1 MAQEKPQNRVLKY
14 WPLFKWSNVWA
25 MLRNNKIP
33 PLHCDQRFG
42 GKLVVITG
50 TTSGI
55 GLYTARRY
63 AAAGAD
69 ILAINRNS
77 EKSDAVCAQI
87 RSDFGVRC
95 DALIADLGVLDDIHR
110 VAAQLS
116 RLERPIDVL
125 IHNAGV
131 YLKKR
136 TLTVD
141 GLETTFAVHYLSSF
155 ILNYTLMDKLKQQAG
170 ARILYVGSEGYRFAV
185 WGPRL
190 DDMQF
195 ERRAYSGLGAY
206 GSAKIAQLLSMH
218 RFARLFDGSGVTI
231 NALHPGMVAT
241 NTGHENHGFYRWYKR
256 NILDRNSQSP
266 EISAEALYYLG
277 VCPEVRS
284 YTDRFFNLTTPEE
297 LTPPALDDEV
307 AQRLWQQSLIL
318 GRLA

>member
-14 WPLFKWSNVWA
+14 WPLYKWSNVWA

-33 PLHCDQRFG
+33 PRRCDQGFG
-42 GKLVVITG
+42 GRLVVITG
-50 TTSGI
+50 ATSGI

-63 AAAGAD
+63 
-69 ILAINRNS
+69 
-77 EKSDAVCAQI
+77 
-87 RSDFGVRC
+87 
-95 DALIADLGVLDDIHR
+95 
-110 VAAQLS
+110 
-116 RLERPIDVL
+116 
-125 IHNAGV
+125 
-131 YLKKR
+131 
-136 TLTVD
+136 
-141 GLETTFAVHYLSSF
+141 
-155 ILNYTLMDKLKQQAG
+155 
-170 ARILYVGSEGYRFAV
+170 
-185 WGPRL
+185 
-190 DDMQF
+190 
-195 ERRAYSGLGAY
+195 AY

-277 VCPEVRS
+277 VCPEVQS